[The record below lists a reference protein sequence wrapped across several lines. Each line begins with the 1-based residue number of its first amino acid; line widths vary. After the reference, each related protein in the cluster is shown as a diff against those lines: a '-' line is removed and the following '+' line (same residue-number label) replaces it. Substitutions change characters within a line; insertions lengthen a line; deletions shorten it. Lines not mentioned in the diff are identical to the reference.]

1 MNQSKISVRYARAI
15 FELAEEKGLLEKVY
29 ADFRVVRETLAS
41 LPEFKEVMASPI
53 VKKSDKI
60 NLFVNSFGG
69 KIDDLSLNFL
79 KFLVDKNR
87 EIYVVD
93 ILRNF
98 ETSYRRKN
106 NCKEVVITT
115 FPVCAA
121 TGIYEAH
128 LFLFVLTVAVVLVLK
143 FIFRKMTQ
151 KQGLF
156 GYIFMASSLV
166 KMALCVVFLIPIIR
180 SDADYRIAYVV
191 QFFVLYFAYL
201 VMEVVLVAKLLKASQ
216 ES

>member
-1 MNQSKISVRYARAI
+1 MKNDSLVGVLTKLAIFGIGLFAVHFLLARA
-15 FELAEEKGLLEKVY
+15 
-29 ADFRVVRETLAS
+29 
-41 LPEFKEVMASPI
+41 
-53 VKKSDKI
+53 
-60 NLFVNSFGG
+60 
-69 KIDDLSLNFL
+69 
-79 KFLVDKNR
+79 
-87 EIYVVD
+87 
-93 ILRNF
+93 
-98 ETSYRRKN
+98 
-106 NCKEVVITT
+106 
-115 FPVCAA
+115 FPVCA
-121 TGIYEAH
+121 TEGIYEAH

-156 GYIFMASSLV
+156 GYAFMASSLV

-201 VMEVVLVAKLLKASQ
+201 IMEVVLVAKLLKASQ